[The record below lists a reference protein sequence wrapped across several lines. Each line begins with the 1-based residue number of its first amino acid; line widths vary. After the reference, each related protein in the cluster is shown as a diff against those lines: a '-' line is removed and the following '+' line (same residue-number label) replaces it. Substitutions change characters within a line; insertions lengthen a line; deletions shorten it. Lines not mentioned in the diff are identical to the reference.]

1 MTLQAPGVA
10 APATAPRSS
19 TRARIQ
25 AFGGF
30 LTAMVIP
37 NVGAFIA
44 WGFITALFIPK
55 GWIPSEHFAQLVDPT
70 IQYLLPL
77 LLAYTGGRLVHGHR
91 GGVAGTL
98 GAIGLIVG
106 AEIPMFLGAMIMG
119 PLSAWIVKKFDGLV
133 QHRIRPGLEMVV
145 NNFSLGLIGLGL
157 CLLSYD
163 AIGPVIEG
171 LNTVLLGAIQAL
183 VATGFLPILALI
195 NEPAKV
201 LFLNNVIDQGIYYPL
216 GLQQAAE
223 VGESIFFTVAS
234 NPGPGLGLLLAYWV
248 FSSNRT
254 IKNSAP
260 GAIIVHFIG
269 GIHEIYFPYV
279 LMKPVTIV
287 GMIAGAASGIATFAA
302 FGVGLVAGPSP
313 GSIVSYLALTPPGN
327 HLGIVA
333 GVLVAAAVTFAITA
347 VILRLD
353 RKRDGQEED
362 DLEQHAER
370 SRAMKAE
377 GAAVRAG
384 APASAAVAAA
394 DPTAAAVAA
403 TEPAPTA
410 SAHAPNKIVFACD
423 AGMGSSTMGAS
434 IFRKKLAQRGRSDLD
449 VVNTSIER
457 VPADADV
464 VVVHENLAERTRAAH
479 PGVELVTIKNY
490 LNDPALNGLLDDV
503 SGDRKAEQR
512 AD

>member
-1 MTLQAPGVA
+1 MTVETPGVA
-10 APATAPRSS
+10 APATTPPKSS
-19 TRARIQ
+19 VRARVQ

-55 GWIPSEHFAQLVDPT
+55 GWVPSEHFAQLVDP
-70 IQYLLPL
+70 IVQYLLPL

-98 GAIGLIVG
+98 GAIGLIIG

-119 PLSAWIVKKFDGLV
+119 PLSAWIVKKFDALV
-133 QHRIRPGLEMVV
+133 QPRIRPGLEMVV

-157 CLLSYD
+157 CLLSFE
-163 AIGPVIEG
+163 AIGPLIEG
-171 LNTVLLGAIQAL
+171 LNTVLLRAIEAL
-183 VATGFLPILALI
+183 VASGFLPILALI

-223 VGESIFFTVAS
+223 VGQSIFFTVAS
-234 NPGPGLGLLLAYWV
+234 NPGPGLGLLLAYWM

-254 IKNSAP
+254 IRNSSP
-260 GAIIVHFIG
+260 GAVIIHFIG

-279 LMKPVTIV
+279 LMKPITII
-287 GMIAGAASGIATFAA
+287 GMIAGAASGIATFSA

-313 GSIVSYLALTPPGN
+313 GSIISYLALTPRGN
-327 HLGIVA
+327 HLGIIA
-333 GVLVAAAVTFAITA
+333 GVLVATAVTFAITA

-353 RKRDGQEED
+353 RKRGGQDDD

-377 GAAVRAG
+377 GKAVLAGTPAG
-384 APASAAVAAA
+384 AA
-394 DPTAAAVAA
+394 TAATA
-403 TEPAPTA
+403 PAGTA
-410 SAHAPNKIVFACD
+410 PAGTTPADALNKIVFACD

-434 IFRKKLAQRGRSDLD
+434 IFRKKLAERGRSDLD

-457 VPADADV
+457 VPDDADL
-464 VVVHENLAERTRAAH
+464 VVVHENLADRTRAAH

-490 LNDPALNGLLDDV
+490 LNDPALNGLLDAV
-503 SGDRKAEQR
+503 SADRKADNR